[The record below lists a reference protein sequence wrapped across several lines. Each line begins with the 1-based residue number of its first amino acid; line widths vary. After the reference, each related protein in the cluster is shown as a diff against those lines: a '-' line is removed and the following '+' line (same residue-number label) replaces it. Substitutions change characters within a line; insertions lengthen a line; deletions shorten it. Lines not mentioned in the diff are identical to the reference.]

1 MSHPHDT
8 GIQDLEAP
16 VVLVVPADPS
26 FVRLARL
33 VVSSLAADLAF
44 DFDEI
49 EDLRIAADE
58 LVSAAIGAAEPFSPV
73 RIQLTTGQGVLS
85 LEASAATS
93 TMGAELDPL
102 AAQIVEALV
111 ASHDVSTAGGFIT
124 VKFRSHTPGSSQDLA

>member
-8 GIQDLEAP
+8 GIQDSKAP

-33 VVSSLAADLAF
+33 VVSSLAADLSF

-58 LVSAAIGAAEPFSPV
+58 LLSAAIGAAEPYTPV
-73 RIQLTTGQGVLS
+73 RIEMTTGEGVLS

-93 TMGAELDPL
+93 IAGAELDPL

-111 ASHDVSTAGGFIT
+111 ASHDVITAGGFIT
-124 VKFRSHTPGSSQDLA
+124 VKFRSRTPGSSQHLV